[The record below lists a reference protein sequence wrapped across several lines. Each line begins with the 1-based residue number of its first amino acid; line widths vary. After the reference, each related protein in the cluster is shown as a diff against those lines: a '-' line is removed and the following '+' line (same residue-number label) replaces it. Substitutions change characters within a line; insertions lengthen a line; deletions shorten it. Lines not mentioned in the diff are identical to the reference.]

1 MDRTP
6 HAEQATTTV
15 PVTEEQ
21 LEVSRRVVDTGR
33 TLRMRKHVEEQ
44 LVRAEDS
51 VVHETVDVERVPIGR
66 VLEAPVAVRQEG
78 DVTVIPVVEER
89 TVTRKELVLVE
100 EIRLTRRREA
110 RPVSADLTLRRERVV
125 IERFDPESQQWLS
138 EDES

>member
-1 MDRTP
+1 MDRTSHLP
-6 HAEQATTTV
+6 ADTAI

-21 LEVSRRVVDTGR
+21 VEVSRRVVDTGR
-33 TLRMRKHVEEQ
+33 TLRVRKQVQETP
-44 LVRAEDS
+44 VTAEDS
-51 VVHETVDVERVPIGR
+51 VMHEFVDVERVPVGR
-66 VLEAPVAVRQEG
+66 VLDGPVAPRHEG

-110 RPVSADLTLRRERVV
+110 RLVSADLTLRSERVV